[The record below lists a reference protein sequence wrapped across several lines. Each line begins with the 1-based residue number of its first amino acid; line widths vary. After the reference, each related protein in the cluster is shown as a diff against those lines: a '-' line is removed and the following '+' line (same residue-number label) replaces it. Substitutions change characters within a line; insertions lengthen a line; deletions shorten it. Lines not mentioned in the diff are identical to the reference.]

1 METVKKTV
9 QQELQEIIAALEQAG
24 LNPYSQLSGYLR
36 TGNDA
41 YITRIWNARER
52 IKQLDPA
59 LIRQYIRTLRQ
70 SEG

>member
-1 METVKKTV
+1 METAKKTV

-24 LNPYSQLSGYLR
+24 LNPYPQLSGYLR